1 MIFLTS
7 NGLTSDALRTEFTN
21 AIADKG
27 KRCAIIPTAMEKDK
41 DKDVWL
47 AETSEELNKFG
58 LECEYFWLG
67 TDANEKLYEYD
78 IIYICGGNVF
88 YLMQVINEC
97 GISPVLQKLSM
108 DKIIVG
114 VSAGSLI
121 MQENLELIRDLIPRM
136 NKRVKLKDLSGLN
149 LTAGIEHLP
158 HKSRYTQTIDAFEKR
173 VKTYER
179 KAGRKVI
186 CLEDGQGIVI
196 HGETSRCIL

>member
-67 TDANEKLYEYD
+67 TDANEKLYECSD
-78 IIYICGGNVF
+78 IYIDNCVCHGDAVISIPGCEVKMGSVSTCVSTFAVQSVLIEGAARAKKNGASIPVYMSGNIENGAKYNSKLIKE
-88 YLMQVINEC
+88 YL
-97 GISPVLQKLSM
+97 
-108 DKIIVG
+108 
-114 VSAGSLI
+114 
-121 MQENLELIRDLIPRM
+121 PRI
-136 NKRVKLKDLSGLN
+136 K
-149 LTAGIEHLP
+149 HL
-158 HKSRYTQTIDAFEKR
+158 
-173 VKTYER
+173 
-179 KAGRKVI
+179 
-186 CLEDGQGIVI
+186 
-196 HGETSRCIL
+196 